1 MARIP
6 YPDRASVPPELDALL
21 SQMPRHAPV
30 DMLSH
35 APPLARHF
43 LLQAQALIT
52 SIELS
57 PRHREIIILTV
68 ATLTECAYEFT
79 QHIPISASAGITDGE
94 RDAIRRSAFSD
105 NVLPNADRALI
116 AFVRETVEKPRA
128 SDSAFDGIR
137 PLFNDRQI
145 VEIMHII
152 GAYWA
157 FGRICTNL
165 DVEVQAAN
173 DLSSAKALA
182 ELRE

>member
-6 YPDRASVPPELDALL
+6 YPDRATVPPELDAVL
-21 SQMPRHAPV
+21 SQMPRHGPV
-30 DMLSH
+30 EMLSH

-52 SIELS
+52 SIELL

-79 QHIPISASAGITDGE
+79 QHTPISAAEGITDAE
-94 RDAIRRSAFSD
+94 RDAIRRGAFSD
-105 NVLPNADRALI
+105 NVLPAADRALI
-116 AFVRETVEKPRA
+116 MFVKETVDKARA
-128 SDSAFDGIR
+128 SDSAFDAIR
-137 PLFNDRQI
+137 PLFDDRQI

-165 DVEVQAAN
+165 DIELQEAN
-173 DLSSAKALA
+173 DLSSAEALA
-182 ELRE
+182 KLKP